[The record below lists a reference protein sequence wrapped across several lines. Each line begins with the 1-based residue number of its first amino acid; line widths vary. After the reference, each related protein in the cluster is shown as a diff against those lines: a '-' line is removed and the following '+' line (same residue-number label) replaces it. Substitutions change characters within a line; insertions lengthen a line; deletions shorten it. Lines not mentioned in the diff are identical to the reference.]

1 LRLAWLAVVVLSL
14 PSPAAAQAAAEIAR
28 GYFDG
33 NNVGSRTG
41 VVVPYVMS
49 AVPGPI
55 LAVTN
60 REEQSNNQIVAT
72 LVTQTAIAAAASYL
86 AGLAFK
92 PRPSREQE
100 LELSA
105 QPPLYVSS
113 WRRGYREASGQ
124 RRIVARVAGVVS
136 GAVIS
141 AVIYSVRAN

>member
-1 LRLAWLAVVVLSL
+1 LRLAWLAVVVSCV
-14 PSPAAAQAAAEIAR
+14 PSPVTAQAAAEIAR

-33 NNVGSRTG
+33 NSVGSRTG
-41 VVVPYVMS
+41 VVAPYVMA

-55 LAVTN
+55 LAVTT
-60 REEQSNNQIVAT
+60 REKLSNNQIVAT
-72 LVTQTAIAAAASYL
+72 LVTQTAIAAAASYV

-100 LELSA
+100 LELSG

-124 RRIVARVAGVVS
+124 RRIVARVAGVVT

-141 AVIYSVRAN
+141 AVIYGVRAE